1 MKAINKC
8 FAVVLTAASLLT
20 LGGCAKS
27 TVSVKTATTANWNV
41 RTSVSVEK
49 NMLEYWQSHAEI
61 AEYDIS
67 VKEGGNTYYSVT
79 YNTADATYSTRF
91 YAEASYDW
99 TTTNVPAEF
108 RVKPDESGKKV
119 TQEPVYVYETSY
131 KISGVY
137 EVKSSG
143 AVQEFDDELTS
154 VCKYRLAGN
163 NLQPVYSKQIVKNT
177 APNAMGTNNIEQTYI
192 KTDAIFET
200 WYNQGCTQAIVEH
213 ADNLA
218 KDSAPTVTKKSISSK
233 TGYSLFDNS
242 QLRAAVRAFTMTGG
256 ATRTFNVFTPQNMAV
271 QTCTA
276 TISSPVELKI
286 ADETEKKIIDALNNS
301 PDDYIFFDGAPSEE
315 GDNKIK
321 NYRYNAV
328 SLAISADMKGAAPTC
343 WYSCVENADLNTTR
357 SVLLKMTTPL
367 SFALGTMTY
376 TLKSLD
382 VAEIN

>member
-1 MKAINKC
+1 MKTFTKC

-20 LGGCAKS
+20 VGGCAKS
-27 TVSVKTATTANWNV
+27 TASAKTATTANWNV
-41 RTSVSVEK
+41 RTSVSVEN
-49 NMLEYWQSHAEI
+49 NMLEYWQSHAEV
-61 AEYDIS
+61 ADYEIS
-67 VKEGGNTYYSVT
+67 VKEGSNTSYTVT
-79 YNTADATYSTRF
+79 YDTANAVYSTRF
-91 YAEASYDW
+91 YAEAVYNW
-99 TTTNVPAEF
+99 TSTDVPAEF
-108 RVKPDESGKKV
+108 RIKPDDSGKKL

-131 KISGVY
+131 KISGAY

-143 AVQEFDDELTS
+143 KKHAFDDELIS

-177 APNAMGTNNIEQTYI
+177 APNAMGTSNLEQTYI
-192 KTDAIFET
+192 HTDAIFET
-200 WYNQGCTQAIVEH
+200 WYNQGCTQALVEH
-213 ADNLA
+213 TDNLS
-218 KDSAPTVTKKSISSK
+218 KDSAPTVTKKSVSSK
-233 TGYSLFDNS
+233 AGYSLFDNS

-256 ATRTFNVFTPQNMAV
+256 ATRTFNVFVPQDKVV

-276 TISSPVELKI
+276 TISSPVELKN

-315 GDNKIK
+315 GDETIR

-328 SLAISADMKGAAPTC
+328 SLAISANMKGTAPTC

-382 VAEIN
+382 VTEIN